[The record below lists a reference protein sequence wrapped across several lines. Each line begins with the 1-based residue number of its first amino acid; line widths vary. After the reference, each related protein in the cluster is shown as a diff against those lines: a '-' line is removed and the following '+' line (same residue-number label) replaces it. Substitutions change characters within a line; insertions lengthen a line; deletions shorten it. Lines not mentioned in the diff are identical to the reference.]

1 MSSKQAGVHLLAALM
16 LGIWA
21 YSTHYCYELFVC
33 DGDMEGVMMRTGLV
47 MRVFAMRAG
56 LVMVTWAGLVIWA
69 GQDGRAGAGRVM
81 WTGLMS

>member
-1 MSSKQAGVHLLAALM
+1 MSSKPAGVHLLVALK

-21 YSTHYCYELFVC
+21 YSTSYSCVLVIWR
-33 DGDMEGVMMRTGLV
+33 GLVMRTGLV

-69 GQDGRAGAGRVM
+69 GQDGRAGAGLVM
-81 WTGLMS
+81 WTGLMC